1 MSSISIATLPR
12 MSREALSGLLLST
25 DAANT
30 VAIVDVRD
38 TGTCNPYMPVKFQG
52 VRRERGGRVA
62 KQS

>member
-52 VRRERGGRVA
+52 SREREKRR
-62 KQS
+62 S